1 MYSLTKLT
9 ARTSFFSLAILACG
23 LLACQQTNDEPIVIN
38 PEFTGYISGFTSGV
52 ISNSSTIRIQLM
64 DPVEKSVR
72 ESLTG
77 LFSFKPGIEGEVK
90 WIDHRTIQFR
100 PSELLPSGKTIN
112 AKFDLGAVTEVPDH
126 LKEFEFQIRTREQHV
141 RMAVNGL
148 RNYNASEMEFLQL
161 TGSFSLADHAEKD
174 LVEGL
179 LVATIGG
186 SRLPVSWTHGVGTS
200 STFVVDSVKR
210 ADRSRQL
217 VLSWDGDVLD
227 VDQNGE
233 REIRIPSLDEFS
245 VLNVTSRQEPE
256 QSITVSFSD
265 PLDGLQ
271 ELDGLITLGNGVGL
285 RSVVDLNEITL
296 YPKRRLSGKIQFDV
310 LAGVKNML
318 GFKTDESF
326 TTTLS
331 FENLKPAV
339 RLIGKG
345 VIIPGTES
353 TLFPFEAVNLNSVR
367 VRVIK
372 IFEDNVA
379 QFLQVNQMDGDNEL
393 RRVGRPVLNKEI
405 ALTLD
410 PKHDRASWNP
420 FSIDLAEL
428 VATEPGAVYRV
439 ELSFDRSHSNFPCDD
454 DGEEFDEETDAGD
467 EGYWDEPGRYYYHY
481 RRYNPHFK
489 WRERD
494 DPCKPSYFL
503 DHKKTVSRNVLASD
517 LGVMAK
523 SGDDGK
529 INVFVTDLLSTET
542 LKDVVIEAFNY
553 QHDRLGLA
561 RTNSEGMAELTL
573 NGKPYLIVAK
583 YHEKVGYLRVDAG
596 SSLNMS
602 MFQVAGKAEKKGV
615 NGMIYGER
623 GVWRPGDS
631 LFLSFML
638 YDKEKVLPKKHPVVF
653 QLTDPRGRKRDR
665 IVRTESVNG
674 LFDFRTATTTE
685 DPTGNWTATV
695 SVGGSTFTKN
705 IKIETVKPNRLKLAL
720 DFPQEV
726 LLRGKD
732 QTTGLAVKWLHGAPA
747 NGLKADVSMK
757 LRAVSVPNKKFEG
770 FHFTDVTSGFDG
782 SERTVFEGTLDQDGN
797 ATFDPEIKV
806 WTQAPGMLKATFMCR
821 GFEHGGD
828 ISTDQFSTLY
838 SPYDSYV
845 GMKIPEGKGWRG
857 GLNSELEHG
866 IKLAV
871 VDPEGEPTSGKVVV
885 EVFRIGWRWWWEG
898 NDRENLA
905 RYVRNRSANE
915 LNSDTVNLSNGKAVY
930 KMKLSERYW
939 GRALVVARDLESGH
953 TSSKVIYMN
962 YPGWRQSMADN
973 GSMGATMLSF
983 ETDKED
989 YLVGESV
996 DLNVPSS
1003 TGGKLLVSIEN
1014 GSKVL
1019 KKFWV
1024 KAKEGQTNISIPL
1037 TKEMAPNVYAHVTLV
1052 QPHDQTKN
1060 DLPIRLY
1067 GVQPILVTDPT
1078 TKLEP
1083 EIEMVDE
1090 IRPES
1095 NYEVKVSEATGKP
1108 MTYTLAVVDEGL
1120 LDLTRFQ
1127 TPDPWKHFN
1136 QKVALGVKT
1145 WDMYDLVLGAQSG
1158 EMAGLL
1164 ALGGDGFNRKKGDQR
1179 ANRFKPVVSFV
1190 GPFELAAGQTAS
1202 HELAMS
1208 NYVGSVRVM
1217 VVAGQDGSF
1226 GNAEKTVPVKKPLMV
1241 LTSLPRVLGPGE
1253 SVKLPVTVFAMD
1265 KSVKDV
1271 DVKVKVN
1278 GVVQIEG
1285 KSNKRIRFDR
1295 IGDQVVEF
1303 DLVIP
1308 ETIGIAKVDVEVTS
1322 GNEKASHQTELDVR
1336 IGNPPVKD
1344 VVKGLVEPGQEI
1356 EIAYSPV
1363 GMEGTNTAT
1372 LELSTM
1378 PPLNLE
1384 ERLRYL
1390 IRYPHGC
1397 IEQTTSS
1404 VFPQLALN
1412 GLMDLDS
1419 KRQAQI
1425 QENINA
1431 GIQRLMM
1438 FQMSS
1443 GGFTYWPNGSEEAS
1457 EWGSNYAGHF
1467 LVEASKRGYHVP
1479 KGMLDDWADYQ
1490 RSQARSWNANGEGTR
1505 LHYYNSNHLTQAY
1518 RLYTLALAGKPDVG
1532 SMNRLREVKDLR
1544 NAAKWRLA
1552 AAYALIGRNSVA
1564 KDMVEGLNMDV
1575 EPYRELSGS
1584 YGSTTRDQAM
1594 ILETMNKLEMKK
1606 DGFEMMELLA
1616 KKLGA
1621 SGWYSTQTTAYVL
1634 IAISDYVGGD
1644 QQDRDINLRYA
1655 LQDGSKGR
1663 VESKKPV
1670 AQVKIDKLANDA
1682 GVVKLTNNGTT
1693 PVFARVLQQGIPSK
1707 DDRKSENNNL
1717 SMRVYYTDMQGKKLD
1732 PTKLV
1737 QGTDFVATVVIR
1749 HPGVKNSYDEMA
1761 LSQVF
1766 PSGWEII
1773 NNRILGEENAFE
1785 GGTTPEFQDIR
1796 DDRVY
1801 TYFDL
1806 RYNDVHTYK
1815 VQLNAAYA
1823 GRFHLP
1829 TVYAEAM
1836 YDNDIN
1842 SRVAGTWVEV
1852 HSSVGG
1858 AQVSD

>member
-1 MYSLTKLT
+1 MYSSNQLT
-9 ARTSFFSLAILACG
+9 ARSSFLGLAILACG
-23 LLACQQTNDEPIVIN
+23 LLACHQTDDQPFVIN
-38 PEFTGYISGFTSGV
+38 PEFTGYVSAFTSGV
-52 ISNSSTIRIQLM
+52 ISNSSSITVQLM
-64 DPVEKSVR
+64 DPVENSIR
-72 ESLTG
+72 ESVNG
-77 LFSFKPGIEGEVK
+77 LFNFKPSVEGTVT
-90 WIDHRTIQFR
+90 WVDNRTVQFK
-100 PSELLPSGKTIN
+100 PTKLLPSGKTITASFN
-112 AKFDLGAVTEVPDH
+112 LSAVAKVPEH
-126 LKEFEFQIRTREQHV
+126 LSQFEFQVRTRGQHV
-141 RMAVNGL
+141 KMAVEGL
-148 RNYNASEMEFLQL
+148 RNYSVSQMKYLQL
-161 TGSFSLADHAEKD
+161 TGSFTLADHAEKD
-174 LVEGL
+174 RVEDL
-179 LVATIGG
+179 LVATISGH
-186 SRLPVSWTHGVGTS
+186 RLPISWNHGTGS
-200 STFVVDSVKR
+200 SPTFVVDSVER
-210 ADRSRQL
+210 ADRSQQL
-217 VLSWDGDVLD
+217 ILSWDGDVLD
-227 VDQNGE
+227 VDQQGE
-233 REIRIPSLDEFS
+233 KEIRIPSLDEFTI
-245 VLNVTSRQEPE
+245 LNVTSRQELE

-271 ELDGLITLGNGVGL
+271 ELDGLMTLNNGVEM
-285 RSVVDLNEITL
+285 RSVIDLNEITL
-296 YPKRRLSGKIQFDV
+296 YPKRRISGTVQFDV
-310 LAGVKNML
+310 LAGVKNLL
-318 GFKTDESF
+318 GFRTDESL
-326 TTTLS
+326 TTTLN

-339 RLIGKG
+339 RLLGKG

-353 TLFPFEAVNLNSVR
+353 TMFPFEAVNLHKVR

-379 QFLQVNQMDGDNEL
+379 QFLQVNQIDGDNEL

-405 ALTLD
+405 DLELSS
-410 PKHDRASWNP
+410 KYDRASWNA
-420 FSIDLAEL
+420 FSIDLADL

-439 ELSFDRSHSNFPCDD
+439 ELSFDRSHSNFPCDKND
-454 DGEEFDEETDAGD
+454 LEAEESEPRDEN
-467 EGYWDEPGRYYYHY
+467 WDSPGRHYYYNY
-481 RRYNPHFK
+481 RRYNPHFR
-489 WRERD
+489 WDDRD
-494 DPCKPSYFL
+494 DPCKLSYYL
-503 DHKKTVSRNVLASD
+503 DHEKIISRNVLASD
-517 LGVMAK
+517 LGLMAK
-523 SGDDGK
+523 SGDDGNL
-529 INVFVTDLLSTET
+529 NVFVTDLLSTQT

-561 RTNSEGMAELTL
+561 RTDAQGMAQL
-573 NGKPYLIVAK
+573 NLDGKPYLIIAK
-583 YHEKVGYLRVDAG
+583 HHNKVGYLRVDDG

-602 MFQVAGKAEKKGV
+602 MFQVSGRSEKQGI

-638 YDKEKVLPKKHPVVF
+638 FDKQQVLPKNHPVIF
-653 QLTDPRGRKRDR
+653 EMTDPRGRKRSR
-665 IVRTESVNG
+665 IVRTDHVNG
-674 LFDFRTATTTE
+674 LFDFRTATQTE
-685 DPTGNWTATV
+685 DPTGNWTASV

-720 DFPQEV
+720 DFPQEI

-732 QTTGLAVKWLHGAPA
+732 QTIGLDVKWLHGAPA

-757 LRAVSVPNKKFEG
+757 LSAVQVPNKLFEG
-770 FHFTDVTSGFDG
+770 YHFTDMTSGFDG
-782 SERTVFEGTLDQDGN
+782 SETTVFDGTLDQDGSAN
-797 ATFDPEIKV
+797 FNPEIKA
-806 WTQAPGMLKATFMCR
+806 WTTTPGMLKATFKCR

-838 SPYDSYV
+838 SPYHSYV

-866 IKLAV
+866 IKLAH
-871 VDPEGEPTSGKVVV
+871 VDPEGNPTTGKVVV
-885 EVFRIGWRWWWEG
+885 EVFKIGWRWWWEG
-898 NDRENLA
+898 NANENLA
-905 RYVRNRSANE
+905 RYVRNRSAYE
-915 LNSDTVNLSNGKAVY
+915 MKSDTVNLSGGKGVY
-930 KMKLSERYW
+930 KFRLAERYW
-939 GRALVVARDLESGH
+939 GRALVIARDLESGH
-953 TSSKVIYMN
+953 ASSQVIYLN

-983 ETDKED
+983 ETDKEE
-989 YLVGESV
+989 YLVGETA

-1003 TGGKLLVSIEN
+1003 TGGKLLISIEN
-1014 GSKVL
+1014 GTKVI

-1024 KAKEGQTNISIPL
+1024 NAKDGQTNISIPL
-1037 TKEMAPNVYAHVTLV
+1037 TKEMTPNVYAHVTLV
-1052 QPHDQTKN
+1052 QPHEQTKN

-1083 EIEMVDE
+1083 EIAMVDE

-1127 TPDPWKHFN
+1127 TPDPWNHFN
-1136 QKVALGVKT
+1136 QKIALGVKT

-1164 ALGGDGFNRKKGDQR
+1164 ALGGDEFRKAKGDQR
-1179 ANRFKPVVSFV
+1179 ANRFKAVVSFL
-1190 GPFELAAGQTAS
+1190 GPFELKAGQTTS
-1202 HELAMS
+1202 HDLTMT

-1226 GNAEKTVPVKKPLMV
+1226 GNAEKAVPVKKPLMV

-1265 KSVKDV
+1265 QSIKHV

-1285 KSNKRIRFDR
+1285 TSEKQVHFDR

-1308 ETIGIAKVDVEVTS
+1308 ETIGIARVEVEVSS
-1322 GNEKASHQTELDVR
+1322 GNESASHQTELDVR
-1336 IGNPPVKD
+1336 IGNPPIKD
-1344 VVKGLVEPGQEI
+1344 VVKGLVEPGESI
-1356 EIAYSPV
+1356 ELVYEPV
-1363 GMEGTNTAT
+1363 GMTGTNSAT
-1372 LELSTM
+1372 LELSTL

-1390 IRYPHGC
+1390 IQYPHGC

-1431 GIQRLMM
+1431 GIQRLKL
-1438 FQMSS
+1438 FQMNS
-1443 GGFTYWPNGSEEAS
+1443 GGFTYWPDGGDEAS

-1467 LVEASKRGYHVP
+1467 LVEASKRGYHVS
-1479 KGMLDDWADYQ
+1479 KSMLDDWANYQ
-1490 RSQARSWNANGEGTR
+1490 TSISRSWNPDGEGSQ
-1505 LHYYNSNHLTQAY
+1505 LHYYNSNQLTQAY
-1518 RLYTLALAGKPDVG
+1518 RLYTLALAGKDDIS
-1532 SMNRLREVKDLR
+1532 SMNRLREVKNLSQT
-1544 NAAKWRLA
+1544 AKWRLA
-1552 AAYALIGRNSVA
+1552 AAYALIGRNAVA
-1564 KDMVEGLNMDV
+1564 KSMIQDLETKIA
-1575 EPYRELSGS
+1575 PYRELSGS
-1584 YGSTTRDQAM
+1584 YGSNVRDQAM
-1594 ILETMNKLEMKK
+1594 ILETMNKLEMKSS
-1606 DGFEMMELLA
+1606 GFEMMEILA
-1616 KKLGA
+1616 KKLG
-1621 SGWYSTQTTAYVL
+1621 SQGWYSTQTTAYVL
-1634 IAISDYVGGD
+1634 LSISEYVGGD
-1644 QQDRDINLRYA
+1644 QPDRAIKLHYT
-1655 LQDGSKGR
+1655 LQDGTKGR
-1663 VESKKPV
+1663 LNSYKPV
-1670 AQVKIDKLANDA
+1670 AQVTIDNLANDA
-1682 GVVKLTNNGTT
+1682 GKVTMTNKGAV
-1693 PVFARVLQQGIPSK
+1693 PVFARILQQGIPSK
-1707 DDRKSENNNL
+1707 DDRKSEDNNL
-1717 SMRVYYTDMQGKKLD
+1717 SMKVLYTDMDGKRID
-1732 PTKLV
+1732 PRQLV
-1737 QGTDFVATVVIR
+1737 QGTDFVANVTLR
-1749 HPGVKNSYDEMA
+1749 HPGTRDSYDEMA
-1761 LSQVF
+1761 LTQVF

-1773 NNRILGEENAFE
+1773 NNRILGEENSFE
-1785 GGTTPEFQDIR
+1785 GGSKPEFQDVR

-1806 RYNDVHTYK
+1806 PVKGIHVYK

-1842 SRVAGTWVEV
+1842 SRVAGSWVEV
-1852 HSSVGG
+1852 
-1858 AQVSD
+1858 VSTSGTAEVCD